1 MRAARLPL
9 FVVFLLLPGLALGA
23 PLLSN
28 QLVGHPSP
36 YLALHGEDPV
46 AWQSWNEDALAVAR
60 KENRLLFLSVGY
72 FSCHWCHVMQ
82 RESYRDQDIASLV
95 NRNYV
100 PVKVDRELEPALD
113 KELMDFAY
121 KTVGRGGWPLNVF
134 VTPEGYPL
142 YAVLYL
148 PPEQFRNL
156 LEQLSQLWEQ
166 DGERLS
172 EIARQSGPARFP
184 DPVGDIDET
193 LVATLNSRFVDAAL
207 SVVDDLDGGFGVQAK
222 FPHTPQLDYLLAAY
236 DRQPRQDLKDL
247 LTLTLDNM
255 AYRGLV
261 DHLSGGFFRYTVDP
275 GWEVPHFEKM
285 LYTNA
290 LLARTYLRSA
300 VILGRPE
307 YSEVARRTL
316 DFMALSMRTPGGG
329 LIAAF
334 SAVDDQGAE
343 GAYYLWTESERADL
357 LSVEEHEV
365 LTAAWSLDRP
375 PEFQTGHHLNHRRS
389 VQDVAADLAIPVE
402 RVKRLLAQ
410 AMGRLLEARGRRT
423 LPADTKIL
431 AGWNGLALSAFTDAA
446 RALGDPRYLET
457 ARGIRNYLARVCWDG
472 KRLHR
477 SIARSRALGTAS
489 LQDYAYVAA
498 GLLAWAELTGEAEDF
513 RLVRTITTAAWQRFF
528 IGNGWRLTDQT
539 LLATDGL
546 QETIPDGAL
555 PSPAAVLSLTTLQ
568 LGDLELQR
576 LAARAL
582 NRAYDQVSARAFYF
596 PTRIL
601 ALERLV
607 GLARD

>member
-1 MRAARLPL
+1 
-9 FVVFLLLPGLALGA
+9 
-23 PLLSN
+23 
-28 QLVGHPSP
+28 
-36 YLALHGEDPV
+36 
-46 AWQSWNEDALAVAR
+46 
-60 KENRLLFLSVGY
+60 
-72 FSCHWCHVMQ
+72 
-82 RESYRDQDIASLV
+82 
-95 NRNYV
+95 
-100 PVKVDRELEPALD
+100 
-113 KELMDFAY
+113 
-121 KTVGRGGWPLNVF
+121 
-134 VTPEGYPL
+134 
-142 YAVLYL
+142 
-148 PPEQFRNL
+148 
-156 LEQLSQLWEQ
+156 
-166 DGERLS
+166 
-172 EIARQSGPARFP
+172 
-184 DPVGDIDET
+184 
-193 LVATLNSRFVDAAL
+193 
-207 SVVDDLDGGFGVQAK
+207 
-222 FPHTPQLDYLLAAY
+222 
-236 DRQPRQDLKDL
+236 
-247 LTLTLDNM
+247 
-255 AYRGLV
+255 
-261 DHLSGGFFRYTVDP
+261 
-275 GWEVPHFEKM
+275 M

>member
-1 MRAARLPL
+1 
-9 FVVFLLLPGLALGA
+9 
-23 PLLSN
+23 LLSN
-28 QLVGHPSP
+28 QLAGHPSP
-36 YLALHGEDPV
+36 YLALHGGDPV

-82 RESYRDQDIASLV
+82 RESYRDRDIASLV
-95 NRNYV
+95 NRHFV

-113 KELMDFAY
+113 KVLMDFAY

-142 YAVLYL
+142 YAVLYQ

-184 DPVGDIDET
+184 DPGGDVDAT

-207 SVVDDLDGGFGVQAK
+207 SAADDLDGGFGVQAK
-222 FPHTPQLDYLLAAY
+222 FPHTPQLDYLIEAY

-247 LTLTLDNM
+247 LTLSLDNM

-300 VILGRPE
+300 AILGRPE

-316 DFMALSMRTPGGG
+316 DFMAARMRTPGGG

-423 LPADTKIL
+423 LPADSKIL

-446 RALGDPRYLET
+446 RALGEPRYLET

-472 KRLHR
+472 KHLHR
-477 SIARSRALGTAS
+477 SIAGSRALGTAS

-513 RLVRTITTAAWQRFF
+513 RLVRTIITAAWERFF
-528 IGNGWRLTDQT
+528 IGNGWRLTDQA

-546 QETIPDGAL
+546 QETIPDGVL

-596 PTRIL
+596 PTQIL